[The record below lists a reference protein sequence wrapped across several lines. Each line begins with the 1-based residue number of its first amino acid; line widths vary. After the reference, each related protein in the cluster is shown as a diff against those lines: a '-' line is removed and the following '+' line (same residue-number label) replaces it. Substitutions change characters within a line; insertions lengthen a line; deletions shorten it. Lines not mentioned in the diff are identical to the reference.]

1 MLIGVSMDGQNQ
13 PATFSDIISKL
24 DVAALYALT
33 MEARRL
39 SRSRPARGPSA
50 REAADDLPAWL
61 R

>member
-1 MLIGVSMDGQNQ
+1 MDGQNQ

-24 DVAALYALT
+24 DVVALYALT

-50 REAADDLPAWL
+50 KEAAADLPA
-61 R
+61 